1 MKIMVMPIGFDIGG
15 SEINAVDLAAAVQER
30 GHDVVV
36 IGGPGPLDEVAR
48 RAGLRVVPVPMAR
61 RGRPNPL
68 NARAISKAVRRE
80 KPDLVHVY
88 EALSC
93 TEAFYGVRL
102 WRGARVPLVATL
114 YGMNVDGFMPRAV
127 PMIAGTRDIQVEL
140 AETRDPGAVYFLDP
154 PVNTDTN
161 RPDDRAG
168 RVQRTAW
175 GVADDEDLVVIV
187 SRLDIWMK
195 IDSLMDAI
203 DAVDLLAEG
212 RRVRLAVVGD
222 GPAREALEHRAAG
235 VNLHHG
241 RRVVDV
247 VGPMLDPVPAYQAAD
262 VVVGM
267 GTSLLRGMA
276 AGKPAV
282 LAGELGHV
290 CLIGPGSVG
299 PYLSQGFWG
308 MGDGARAASALAD
321 LIADVLD
328 RGADER
334 RELGEFGR
342 AFVVERFAL
351 PAAAEQLI
359 DMYEQVVAWAP
370 SRPQLVA
377 ELLRVPFA
385 VVLRKVTDHLPGR
398 RRGARSLDASSE
410 LGDAY
415 LSANAFIPRRDAGAR
430 SSTGTSPSRPD
441 LVAARDE

>member
-15 SEINAVDLAAAVQER
+15 SEINAIDLAAAVRER

-36 IGGPGPLDEVAR
+36 IGRPGPLDEVAR
-48 RAGLRVVPVPMAR
+48 QTGLRVVNLPMTR
-61 RGRPNPL
+61 RGRPSPL
-68 NARAISKAVRRE
+68 NSRAISRAIRQE

-93 TEAFYGVRL
+93 TEAFFGVNVR
-102 WRGARVPLVATL
+102 RGARVPLVATL

-140 AETRDPGAVYFLDP
+140 AQTRDPAAVHFLDP
-154 PVNTDTN
+154 PVNTDVN
-161 RPDDRAG
+161 RPDDEAG
-168 RVQRTAW
+168 RLQRRAW
-175 GVADDEDLVVIV
+175 GVGDDEDLVVIV

-203 DAVDLLAEG
+203 DAVDSLAGG
-212 RRVRLAVVGD
+212 RRIRLAVVGD
-222 GPAREALEHRAAG
+222 GPARAALEHRAAD
-235 VNLHHG
+235 VNHRHG
-241 RRVVDV
+241 RRVIDV
-247 VGPMLDPVPAYQAAD
+247 VGATVDPVPAYQAAD

-290 CLIGPGSVG
+290 RLIEPTSVE
-299 PYLSQGFWG
+299 PYLRQGFWG
-308 MGDGARAASALAD
+308 MGDGARAASTLAG
-321 LIADVLD
+321 LIAGVLD

-342 AFVVERFAL
+342 AFVVERFGL
-351 PAAAEQLI
+351 PAAADQLVDI
-359 DMYEQVVAWAP
+359 YEQVVTWTP
-370 SRPQLVA
+370 SRRQVVA

-385 VVLRKVTDHLPGR
+385 VVRRKVMDRLPGR
-398 RRGARSLDASSE
+398 RRGVKSLDTPAE

-415 LSANAFIPRRDAGAR
+415 LSANAFIRRRDAVAK
-430 SSTGTSPSRPD
+430 SSTEGMPSRPHG
-441 LVAARDE
+441 VAARHD